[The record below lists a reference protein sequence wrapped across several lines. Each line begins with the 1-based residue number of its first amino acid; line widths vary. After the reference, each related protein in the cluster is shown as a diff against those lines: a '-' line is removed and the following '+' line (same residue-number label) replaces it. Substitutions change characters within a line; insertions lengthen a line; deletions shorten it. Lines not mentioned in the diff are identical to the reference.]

1 MNTLLGTDLSRRRLS
16 STMRI
21 RLYYPLNEEEEVP
34 PPGTPPLNIPPRLPA
49 REPRQQLSGS
59 RCRTL
64 AEALCVY
71 LAELLL
77 YIFLSLARHVC
88 ESVRVCVCACC
99 TSPPTRPKHATAS
112 ERVLFIVGRCWVCG
126 VVE

>member
-49 REPRQQLSGS
+49 REPRQQPSGS
-59 RCRTL
+59 HCRTL
-64 AEALCVY
+64 AETRRFVY
-71 LAELLL
+71 
-77 YIFLSLARHVC
+77 IWPNSFSISFSLSGMC
-88 ESVRVCVCACC
+88 VRVCVCALRVRVLHLA
-99 TSPPTRPKHATAS
+99 PPTLHTRACAIYCGA
-112 ERVLFIVGRCWVCG
+112 VLGVWG

>member
-49 REPRQQLSGS
+49 REPRQQPSGS
-59 RCRTL
+59 HCRTL
-64 AEALCVY
+64 AEMRRFVY
-71 LAELLL
+71 
-77 YIFLSLARHVC
+77 IWPNSFSISFSLSGMC
-88 ESVRVCVCACC
+88 VRVCVCALRVRVA
-99 TSPPTRPKHATAS
+99 PRPTRPTHATAS
-112 ERVLFIVGRCWVCG
+112 ERVLFIVGRC
-126 VVE
+126 

>member
-1 MNTLLGTDLSRRRLS
+1 
-16 STMRI
+16 MRI

-49 REPRQQLSGS
+49 REPRQQPSGS

-71 LAELLL
+71 LAELFL
-77 YIFLSLARHVC
+77 YIFLSLWHVC
-88 ESVRVCVCACC
+88 ESVRVRLACACC
-99 TSPPTRPKHATAS
+99 TSPHPPYARNS
-112 ERVLFIVGRCWVCG
+112 ERACSIYCGAVLSVWGRVS
-126 VVE
+126 

>member
-49 REPRQQLSGS
+49 REPRQQPSGS
-59 RCRTL
+59 HCRTL
-64 AEALCVY
+64 AETRRFVY
-71 LAELLL
+71 
-77 YIFLSLARHVC
+77 ICPNSFSISFSLWHVC
-88 ESVRVCVCACC
+88 ESVRVRLACACC
-99 TSPPTRPKHATAS
+99 TSPHPPYTR
-112 ERVLFIVGRCWVCG
+112 ERVLFIVGRCCACG
-126 VVE
+126 VS

>member
-49 REPRQQLSGS
+49 REPRQQPSGS
-59 RCRTL
+59 HCRTL

-71 LAELLL
+71 LAELFL
-77 YIFLSLARHVC
+77 YIFLSLA
-88 ESVRVCVCACC
+88 CV
-99 TSPPTRPKHATAS
+99 
-112 ERVLFIVGRCWVCG
+112 
-126 VVE
+126 